1 MPIPPGAAAPQNSES
16 VQFLW
21 LEPAFVRTVVLP
33 FLRAGVPAVALIE
46 EMIIQPGLFSRRL
59 AMNCQWPLQY

>member
-1 MPIPPGAAAPQNSES
+1 MLSELRTGVRAVVRS
-16 VQFLW
+16 LV
-21 LEPAFVRTVVLP
+21 PTVVRTVVLP

-46 EMIIQPGLFSRRL
+46 EMIIQPRLLSRRL